1 MSHFIHIVLEEY
13 MDIETHL
20 LTIADK
26 KQNERQAQNSMSIIY
41 ETFRGFV
48 YNVVFNK
55 IHFTLNKEETAK
67 IVMSNVFLQIWNDPL
82 NWEFDSLKHQTQDGG
97 FKSYLSVVAQLKFFE
112 ELRKSQSSRENE
124 KNTIDD
130 IDNEWKW
137 AILNDEFDYLDEEL
151 IKRRNLID
159 ECLTEFS
166 EKKQDIVRMYF
177 LFYQEDNNMTSENIK
192 LLENKFETTWQNI
205 RQTISRAKR
214 DIKKAIQSK
223 AVKNI

>member
-1 MSHFIHIVLEEY
+1 

-26 KQNERQAQNSMSIIY
+26 TQDERHAQNSMSIIY

-48 YNVVFNK
+48 YNVIYNK
-55 IHFTLNKEETAK
+55 IHFTLNKEETAL

-82 NWEFDSLKHQTQDGG
+82 NWEYDPLKHQTQEGG
-97 FKSYLSVVAQLKFFE
+97 FKSYLSIVAQLKFFE

-130 IDNEWKW
+130 IDSEWKW
-137 AILNDEFDYLDEEL
+137 ALLDDEIDYLDQEL

-159 ECLTEFS
+159 ECLSEFP
-166 EKKQDIVRMYF
+166 EKKQDIIRMYF
-177 LFYQEDNNMTSENIK
+177 LFYQDDKNMTSENIRF
-192 LLENKFETTWQNI
+192 LENMFETTWQNI

-214 DIKKAIQSK
+214 EIKKAIQSK
-223 AVKNI
+223 AVKKI